1 MKATDMI
8 REARERRALK
18 LSIRLQMERGA
29 RAAFAHCT
37 RCARDSAR
45 LPERRDLYLRAG
57 SLLVELGALSEDEAI
72 ELCASLDLEVDR

>member
-1 MKATDMI
+1 MKATDLI

-18 LSIRLQMERGA
+18 MAIRLQMERGA

-37 RCARDSAR
+37 LCARDSAR

-57 SLLVELGALSEDEAI
+57 SLLVELGALSEDEAV
-72 ELCASLDLEVDR
+72 EVCENLEVNR